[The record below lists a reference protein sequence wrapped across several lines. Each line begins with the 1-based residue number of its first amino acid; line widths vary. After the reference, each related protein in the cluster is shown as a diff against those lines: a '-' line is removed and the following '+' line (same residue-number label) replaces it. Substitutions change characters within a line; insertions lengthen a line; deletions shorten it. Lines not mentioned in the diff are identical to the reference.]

1 MTSSAQ
7 GSQFEKRLQSLYL
20 KVAALKS
27 MNKNTS
33 RRWVPTLQK
42 QTSVEHFRTAVF
54 NRGASL
60 NFQEGTSP
68 YVLFNMEYF

>member
-33 RRWVPTLQK
+33 RRWVPNSPKTNKCGTL
-42 QTSVEHFRTAVF
+42 
-54 NRGASL
+54 
-60 NFQEGTSP
+60 
-68 YVLFNMEYF
+68 